1 MAVNIDG
8 LVRTKND
15 IVMESV
21 KGLFQ
26 VWQTLSGVSYHG
38 DIIKDRFQI
47 DIFTNSFIVKE
58 LFPVDIVEVLCQV
71 DISQALSDRPCLFD
85 KYSRLSS
92 EIQ

>member
-38 DIIKDRFQI
+38 DIIKDCFQI

-85 KYSRLSS
+85 KNSTLSS

>member
-58 LFPVDIVEVLCQV
+58 LFPVDIVEVLC
-71 DISQALSDRPCLFD
+71 
-85 KYSRLSS
+85 
-92 EIQ
+92 